1 MYIAST
7 LTAANTYAYGH
18 AKFPEGV
25 TIKGGANRADP
36 RTMVTPAGAVLTRVS
51 DEQVDALR
59 EDHTFK
65 LHRENGFLEITKT
78 KPDEEAVA
86 SNLVSRDDSAPLTPE
101 DLAAEGVKIHETS
114 SPDVAPPPPAA
125 RNARRA

>member
-7 LTAANTYAYGH
+7 LTADNTYAYGH
-18 AKFPEGV
+18 EKFPEGV

-36 RTMVTPAGAVLTRVS
+36 RTMVTPSGAVLTRVN
-51 DEQVDALR
+51 DEQVSALN

-65 LHRENGFLEITKT
+65 LHKANGFIQITKS

-86 SNLVSRDDSAPLTPE
+86 SDLESRDSSAPLTPE
-101 DLAAEGVKIHETS
+101 DLAADGAKLHETS
-114 SPDVAPPPPAA
+114 APEAPQAPEPP
-125 RNARRA
+125 RNSRRA